1 MALIDTN
8 YNRRGEIA
16 METKTHNHGRDCPV
30 CGGLC
35 KFTEFNSITSG
46 EEIQAEIDRR
56 RRIEEAR
63 KKLEE

>member
-1 MALIDTN
+1 
-8 YNRRGEIA
+8 

-46 EEIQAEIDRR
+46 EESQAEIDRR